1 MNIVILF
8 QYTLRM
14 TLIGIIWFLSA
25 CSVNEI
31 QQTPPLK
38 AHESW
43 VMLPF
48 INHGDTPD
56 AGERAADIAE
66 ALLRSLYNARI
77 TSVQQSV
84 DEQQIPEF
92 NQQKTLE
99 SAIKNAQSQG
109 SRYGLTGSV
118 QEWRYKAGLDAEP
131 AVGVTLNVIDLG
143 SGNVIWTA
151 SGARTGWGRES
162 LSGVGHKLIE
172 DLLDGL
178 PLTE

>member
-1 MNIVILF
+1 MKIVILP
-8 QYTLRM
+8 QYTLRI
-14 TLIGIIWFLSA
+14 TLIWIVWLLSA

-31 QQTPPLK
+31 QRIPPLK

-56 AGERAADIAE
+56 AGERAADITE
-66 ALLRSLYNARI
+66 ALFRSLYNARI
-77 TSVQQSV
+77 TSHQPST

-92 NQQKTLE
+92 NQQKALD
-99 SAIKNAQSQG
+99 SAIKNLQSQG
-109 SRYGLTGSV
+109 FRYGLTGSV

-131 AVGVTLNVIDLG
+131 AVGITLNVIDMVT
-143 SGNVIWTA
+143 GNVIWTA